1 MKHITEI
8 IISVDFVKRK
18 KFDKVRDHCHLTG
31 KNRGPAQSICKINV
45 TQKRCTLIL
54 FVFHNFI
61 KYDCHLS
68 FKKIVDK
75 KNDKVNFRNTPK
87 TNEEY
92 VSVTYG
98 CIKSIESYR
107 FSSSRLN
114 SLVLL
119 PVISS
124 DETLK
129 NKKEE
134 TVEKTLNNVNGIAE
148 EYETIKYSKKYYP
161 EKIVKLEETLFNYME
176 EKDLKEIKTEVPA
189 NKWKYLSKYIT
200 YPYEHFK
207 SIDD

>member
-31 KNRGPAQSICKINV
+31 KNRGPAHSVCKINV
-45 TQKRCTLIL
+45 TQKQSTLIL
-54 FVFHNFI
+54 FVFHNFS

-68 FKKIVDK
+68 FKKMFDK
-75 KNDKVNFRNTPK
+75 KNDKVNFRNIPK
-87 TNEEY
+87 TNEKY

-98 CIKSIESYR
+98 CIRSIQSYR

-114 SLVLL
+114 SLVLTL
-119 PVISS
+119 VISS

-134 TVEKTLNNVNGIAE
+134 TVGKTLNIVNGIAE
-148 EYETIKYSKKYYP
+148 EYETIKNSKKIIQ
-161 EKIVKLEETLFNYME
+161 KKL
-176 EKDLKEIKTEVPA
+176 
-189 NKWKYLSKYIT
+189 
-200 YPYEHFK
+200 
-207 SIDD
+207 